1 MARKRARKNNH
12 AAALLFV
19 LVLLAVGAYLAY
31 VEMQRRQSAPNPLE
45 QSPDLVTDDRIIFG
59 GAPRAKAGSG
69 NEVDF
74 QVLRN
79 QGYIAGYSEGRRNP
93 LWVAY
98 RVFKAETPN
107 HLPRP
112 SGFATDAR
120 TTARVKE
127 SDFTGSGYDRGH
139 MAPNQAIME
148 EFGLEAQ
155 LETFLLSN
163 ICPQAPNLNRNV
175 WERLES
181 QERKYAV
188 GMEEVW
194 VIDGPIFADLSGG
207 KTDRLASGIAVP
219 VSFYKIVL
227 DEEGRRGGKARMFAV
242 VMPQSAKGSELPQE
256 FLTTVSEIERQTH
269 LDFFWKLED
278 GMERELEEKRWGMW

>member
-1 MARKRARKNNH
+1 MARKRARKGNH
-12 AAALLFV
+12 GAALLFA

-31 VEMQRRQSAPNPLE
+31 VEMQRRRETPHSLE
-45 QSPDLVTDDRIIFG
+45 QSADLVTDERIIFG

-69 NEVDF
+69 NEVEF

-79 QGYIAGYSEGRRNP
+79 QGYIAGYSEARRNP

-98 RVFKAETPN
+98 RVVKPETPYR
-107 HLPRP
+107 LPRP
-112 SGFATDAR
+112 SGFTTDLR
-120 TTARVKE
+120 TMARVKE
-127 SDFTGSGYDRGH
+127 SDFSGSGYDRGH

-175 WERLES
+175 WERLEA
-181 QERKYAV
+181 QERRYAA

-194 VIDGPIFADLSGG
+194 VVDGPIFADLSGG
-207 KTDRLASGIAVP
+207 KTERLASGIAVP
-219 VSFYKIVL
+219 AAFYKMVL
-227 DEEGRRGGKARMFAV
+227 DEEEHRGGKARMFAV
-242 VMPQSAKGSELPQE
+242 VMPQNAKGSELPQE